1 MKQVYYAWRTI
12 VNAKSTTFIKVLSLG
27 AGLMVAIVLLTII
40 SYYTG
45 MDTGY
50 RDYRKLYMVWTQPKM
65 ENESRNPS
73 PMSFGPFSQHI
84 NEELSDLVESST
96 VVPIYI
102 SPSVEIGAP
111 RSRVDGFREVSKMI
125 AVFLPFVFVLVLV
138 WMLLNYRR
146 KNLLAKYRL
155 IEYAIEKGN
164 PLPDAFY
171 NNGLIARTST
181 VMESVARGGR
191 IYRIDSGRLTNA
203 LIWIG
208 VGIVG
213 FIFFLV
219 VDVKPMACLLL
230 LPVFVGIA
238 KLISYLSELYFNE
251 RNLPKIPDLP
261 ANRQANNAGA
271 NQMNDFG
278 ATDNN
283 VHTL

>member
-1 MKQVYYAWRTI
+1 MKKLRNLCAIALT
-12 VNAKSTTFIKVLSLG
+12 A
-27 AGLMVAIVLLTII
+27 LMVGGTAMMSSCESDNRTDFEAMRQQMRSELTEQI
-40 SYYTG
+40 
-45 MDTGY
+45 
-50 RDYRKLYMVWTQPKM
+50 RD
-65 ENESRNPS
+65 
-73 PMSFGPFSQHI
+73 
-84 NEELSDLVESST
+84 ELQTTLMFDSIGST
-96 VVPIYI
+96 PIYI
-102 SPSVEIGAP
+102 SPSVEIGDP
-111 RSRVDGFREVSKMI
+111 RSKVDGFREVSKMI

-171 NNGLIARTST
+171 NNGLVARTST

-191 IYRIDSGRLTNA
+191 VYRIDSHRLTNA

-283 VHTL
+283 AHTL

>member
-1 MKQVYYAWRTI
+1 MKKLRNLCAIALT
-12 VNAKSTTFIKVLSLG
+12 A
-27 AGLMVAIVLLTII
+27 LMVGGTALMSSCESDNRTDFEAMRQQMRSELTEQI
-40 SYYTG
+40 
-45 MDTGY
+45 
-50 RDYRKLYMVWTQPKM
+50 RD
-65 ENESRNPS
+65 
-73 PMSFGPFSQHI
+73 
-84 NEELSDLVESST
+84 ELQTTLIFDSIGST
-96 VVPIYI
+96 PIYI

-111 RSRVDGFREVSKMI
+111 RSKVDGFREVSKMI

-171 NNGLIARTST
+171 NNGLVARTST
-181 VMESVARGGR
+181 VMESVVRGGR
-191 IYRIDSGRLTNA
+191 VYRIDSHRLTNA

-213 FIFFLV
+213 FIFFLT

-261 ANRQANNAGA
+261 VNRQANNAGA

-283 VHTL
+283 AHTL